1 MNASKSK
8 TTQVQLA
15 FIKHTSRLRGF
26 ILALLPDFT
35 MAEDVLQEVF
45 LVVTRKAEQYQEGT
59 NFFAW
64 ICEIARRKILEYR
77 RREQKAAGVMLSP
90 EVLEAVCEAAPDEEE
105 EQADVPEDR
114 LQALANCV
122 DELAPKTR
130 QIVKMR
136 YRGGCRP
143 AEIARR
149 MSWKPQAVYVALSRT
164 RKSLRNCVERKVGRE
179 AV

>member
-1 MNASKSK
+1 MNASNAK
-8 TTQVQLA
+8 TTQVQLK

-45 LVVTRKAEQYQEGT
+45 LVVTRKAEQYEGGT

-64 ICEIARRKILEYR
+64 ICEIARRKVLEYR
-77 RREQKAAGVMLSP
+77 RREKKAAGVMLSP
-90 EVLEAVCEAAPDEEE
+90 EVLEAVCEATPDEE

-114 LQALANCV
+114 LQALASCV